1 MNKTSKQSIQKL
13 LESVNWLPLEGY
25 LDDLKPRLDESLQK
39 SKQQR
44 EKFRQ
49 ELLENNPD
57 LITKIKSVP
66 EEKLEWAKSLL
77 QKGTIAACD
86 GTISFVPLLGGS
98 KIQIGVVI
106 VSNSGDVVN
115 LVTKMFETDLVE
127 NSKTAVEFFTS
138 LREAR
143 KISNLLG
150 RAIMLSGERKAL
162 AEHKADWKLIHGEII
177 PHELRTG
184 AGNPADN
191 LDPAFDL
198 VRNYVEFKNFIAVS
212 EGSDDIDILNA
223 ASILEPCEYIVIK
236 SLTESLTQFLD
247 GDEIHSPANFN
258 TKDKERF
265 RQFIHSV
272 GDDVVVVLLKASS
285 KPYIIECHKDKI
297 EEAVS
302 IFLVDSLWS
311 RGLPLDDPS
320 HAIRGFPFHIDL
332 ADQVARTL
340 FKGADFRNYV
350 ESRLFELEVES
361 GVFDLDA
368 RRTR

>member
-1 MNKTSKQSIQKL
+1 MAQSSKRTIQNL
-13 LESVNWLPLEGY
+13 LESVKWVPLEGY
-25 LDDLKPRLDESLQK
+25 LDDLKPRLDESLAK
-39 SKQQR
+39 SRQQR

-57 LITKIKSVP
+57 LVTKIKSP
-66 EEKLEWAKSLL
+66 SRERLDWAKTLL
-77 QKGTIAACD
+77 GTGTVAACD

-98 KIQIGVVI
+98 KVQVGVVI
-106 VSNSGDVVN
+106 VSNDGDVVN
-115 LVTKMFETDLVE
+115 LVTRMFETDLADD
-127 NSKTAVEFFTS
+127 SKSAIEFFAS

-162 AEHKADWKLIHGEII
+162 LEHQADWKMIHGEII

-184 AGNPADN
+184 AGDEAN
-191 LDPAFDL
+191 LEPAFNL
-198 VRNYVEFKNFIAVS
+198 IKGFVKSKNFIAVS

-223 ASILEPCEYIVIK
+223 AAILEPCEYIVIK
-236 SLTESLTQFLD
+236 SLTDSLTQFLE
-247 GDEIHSPANFN
+247 GDAIHSRANFSA
-258 TKDKERF
+258 KGREKF
-265 RQFIHSV
+265 RDFIQSV
-272 GDDVVVVLLKASS
+272 GDEVSIVLIKASS
-285 KPYIIECHKDKI
+285 KPFIIECHKEKV

-302 IFLVDSLWS
+302 LFLADSLWS
-311 RGLPLDDPS
+311 RGLPLDS
-320 HAIRGFPFHIDL
+320 SAAAIRGFPFHIDL

-350 ESRLFELEVES
+350 ESRLFEYEIES